1 MEEEMSKS
9 PLTLHGKR
17 EAWELTVGTPVWD

>member
-9 PLTLHGKR
+9 PLTLQGKW
-17 EAWELTVGTPVWD
+17 EVQELTVRTPVWD